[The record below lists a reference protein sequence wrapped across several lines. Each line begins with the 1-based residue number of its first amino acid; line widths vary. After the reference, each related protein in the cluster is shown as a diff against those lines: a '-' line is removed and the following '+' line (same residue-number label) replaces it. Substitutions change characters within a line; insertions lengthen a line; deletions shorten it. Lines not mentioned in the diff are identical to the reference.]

1 MSSPSPAARS
11 PLKPHSENAAVSPSP
26 AHAAPAST
34 FDLGPAKPAR
44 LRAVATHHPV
54 RKLAPTSGVEAILGG
69 AFNAPFN
76 DGRQARAWNENRAR
90 QHAGANIF
98 GAQSP
103 VKANQHEQRALDP
116 VKRRQLA
123 VAPTTTAPRNLTLQE
138 LRQACRARG
147 VNPGGSRDAL
157 IERLDDA
164 IASGACEPIP
174 ANASEAYKTT
184 GAGARYASRANEVRA
199 PSASGHATMRESQK
213 IWNNQIRGN
222 DIFGTS
228 FVDAPAAKKRV
239 VEGPNDTL
247 TLGDDDDDDDDV
259 VEDAPKV
266 VLKSIDDV
274 EDAKNVDDEDAAN
287 VVAGKRKRGG
297 DVIAPQVEEA
307 VVAPPKQPSAEHRAK
322 AWKSFQG
329 AGLFS
334 EQWTVREEGEDEEDG
349 DAAAEQA
356 LVKSSTTSTGAWKSL
371 EEEEAEQA
379 QDDAEVEA
387 EREADAAI
395 AAAERELAEELA
407 RESNSD

>member
-1 MSSPSPAARS
+1 
-11 PLKPHSENAAVSPSP
+11 
-26 AHAAPAST
+26 
-34 FDLGPAKPAR
+34 
-44 LRAVATHHPV
+44 
-54 RKLAPTSGVEAILGG
+54 
-69 AFNAPFN
+69 
-76 DGRQARAWNENRAR
+76 
-90 QHAGANIF
+90 
-98 GAQSP
+98 
-103 VKANQHEQRALDP
+103 
-116 VKRRQLA
+116 
-123 VAPTTTAPRNLTLQE
+123 
-138 LRQACRARG
+138 
-147 VNPGGSRDAL
+147 
-157 IERLDDA
+157 
-164 IASGACEPIP
+164 
-174 ANASEAYKTT
+174 
-184 GAGARYASRANEVRA
+184 
-199 PSASGHATMRESQK
+199 MRESQK

-247 TLGDDDDDDDDV
+247 TLGDGDGDDDV
-259 VEDAPKV
+259 AEDAQKV
-266 VLKSIDDV
+266 MLKSIDYV
-274 EDAKNVDDEDAAN
+274 KDAKNVDDEDAAN

-297 DVIAPQVEEA
+297 DVIVPQAEEA

-334 EQWTVREEGEDEEDG
+334 EQWTAREEGEDEEDE

-356 LVKSSTTSTGAWKSL
+356 LVKSSTTSTGAWKTL

-387 EREADAAI
+387 EREADAAV

>member
-1 MSSPSPAARS
+1 MSPPSPARS
-11 PLKPHSENAAVSPSP
+11 PLAAKCENAQASPDAARAP
-26 AHAAPAST
+26 AAST
-34 FDLGPAKPAR
+34 FDLGPAKPPR
-44 LRAVATHHPV
+44 LRACATHHPV
-54 RKLAPTSGVEAILGG
+54 RKLAPSSGVEAILGG

-76 DGRQARAWNENRAR
+76 DGRQARTWNENRAR

-103 VKANQHEQRALDP
+103 RKANHGAAAPLDA
-116 VKRRQLA
+116 VQRRQRA
-123 VAPTTTAPRNLTLQE
+123 VAPTTTAPRSLTLQE

-174 ANASEAYKTT
+174 ANASEAHKAV

-199 PSASGHATMRESQK
+199 PSAPSAATSMRESQR
-213 IWNNQIRGN
+213 IWNDQIRGN

-247 TLGDDDDDDDDV
+247 TLGDDEVGEDDV
-259 VEDAPKV
+259 EAVDVAVVVKSVGVEDAPNV
-266 VLKSIDDV
+266 V
-274 EDAKNVDDEDAAN
+274 EADEDAAN
-287 VVAGKRKRGG
+287 AAGKRKRSR
-297 DVIAPQVEEA
+297 DVIAPEAEEA
-307 VVAPPKQPSAEHRAK
+307 TVATAPKQPSAGHRAK
-322 AWKSFQG
+322 AWESFQG

-334 EQWTVREEGEDEEDG
+334 EQWTAHEDEDEEG
-349 DAAAEQA
+349 AAEAEAA
-356 LVKSSTTSTGAWKSL
+356 LVKSSTTSTGAWKTL

-379 QDDAEVEA
+379 QDDAELEA
-387 EREADAAI
+387 EREADAAV

-407 RESNSD
+407 RESSSD